1 MSALTLPKQ
10 NSPISQRADRSRER
24 AGGSLL
30 QQYSAQIGNIAGRQR
45 VEIALKA
52 ARVRAEFAATA
63 AHEAMLDAKAA
74 SRAKSQF
81 LANMSH
87 ELRTPLNAII
97 GFSEVIE
104 SEFLGPL
111 GVSKYGEYARDIRM
125 IGKHLLGLI
134 NDILDL
140 ARIEA
145 GKSEMQDQLLE
156 LDDVVNACLRLVR
169 IRAEEAGVVLM
180 TDAPAQSFLIFA
192 DELKLSQIIM
202 NVLSNAVKFTPKDGI
217 VTTRWF
223 LAEDG
228 ACQITVSDTGIGI
241 KAEDLDRVLNPFVQV
256 ESAFERHHHGTGL
269 GLPITKGLAELHGG
283 SFALESVLGVG
294 TRAIVTLPAT
304 RVRAH
309 AADDIAETVAMFQTI
324 SPLNAGALS

>member
-1 MSALTLPKQ
+1 MS
-10 NSPISQRADRSRER
+10 SGSRSDRSRG
-24 AGGSLL
+24 AGSLL

-52 ARVRAEFAATA
+52 AKVRAELAATT

-104 SEFLGPL
+104 TEILGPL

-125 IGKHLLGLI
+125 SGKHLLGLI

-156 LDDVVNACLRLVR
+156 LGEVIDGCLRLVR
-169 IRAEEAGVVLM
+169 IRAEEGGVTLM
-180 TDAPAQSFLIFA
+180 TDPPAQPLPLLA
-192 DELKLSQIIM
+192 DELKLSQIMM
-202 NVLSNAVKFTPKDGI
+202 NVLSNAVKFTPKEGI

-223 LAEDG
+223 LTEEG
-228 ACQITVSDTGIGI
+228 AIQIIVSDTGIGI

-283 SFALESVLGVG
+283 TFTLESELGVG
-294 TRAIVTLPAT
+294 TRAIITLPAT
-304 RVRAH
+304 RVRSQ
-309 AADDIAETVAMFQTI
+309 DGSVIAETITNLEPI
-324 SPLNAGALS
+324 SPLMAGDLS